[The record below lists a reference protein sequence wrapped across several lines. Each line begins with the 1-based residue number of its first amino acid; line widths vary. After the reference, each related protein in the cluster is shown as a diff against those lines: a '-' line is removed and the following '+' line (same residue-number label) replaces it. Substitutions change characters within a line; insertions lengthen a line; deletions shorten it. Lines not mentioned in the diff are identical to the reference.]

1 MRASVRHAATIRP
14 PSGQGTFTAL
24 SRFSGYV
31 EGTKAIRAFAPGR
44 KPASMSSS
52 LTLGARRR
60 RRVPL
65 LTAIIAAGV
74 LVASPVILAAPA
86 SAASGSSVTLPST
99 EVAVGGTVTADFV
112 TDRPSAKNWVAI
124 YSSSTPAPCD
134 ACGMAWMYAPGASG
148 TVQIPTNDRA
158 GNPLPAGEYRVEYLS
173 NDGYERVSEPA
184 AFTIIGDEDEGPAV
198 DPEKPISLSVVTL
211 NMWGK
216 TTDAPMLEEIGA
228 DLIFVQEAQ
237 NGAAAVARDLGFQY
251 HSTGGSAAVISR
263 YPIVETSVLSSPGT
277 QGGWMKAI
285 VQVGDTQV
293 AAYGGHLEYR
303 YYANYLPRAYAG
315 DVIAPGFPSEW
326 RGWGKLSA
334 PVTDVEQLLAANEAS
349 GRPAA
354 AAALAADAA
363 DERKA
368 GRLTIVGADMNE
380 GSAQDWTESTA
391 NLFDHNG
398 VVAPWQTSST
408 LLEGGFLD
416 AYRSAYPNPVANPG
430 LTWPTSTPNVSP
442 SQLAWAPEADERD
455 RIDYIFY
462 APDDRLS
469 MESIRMVG
477 PQGDIIRG
485 ARALPVTED
494 PIFTP
499 QATWTS
505 DHRAVQAEFV
515 VCGEACQAAQQPDD
529 LVVGSPSIAGAVKV
543 GSTVTAE
550 AGSWTPGTAFAY
562 QWLADG
568 APIDGAISADFVIP
582 AELAGRNLS
591 VRVSGSL
598 DGYRPAEATS
608 PVTAVAGEEP
618 GTGAPKLV
626 LGASTVVAGGSLKVA
641 GSGFA
646 AGSELVIE
654 LRSTPARLGTVTA
667 SASGEF
673 TTTVTVPAS
682 VDAGPHTV
690 LVTLPDG
697 TTVRAAVTVTAAPSG
712 VAGGALAQTGGEF
725 PGAVVW
731 IALAATVMGALLVV
745 RPRVRRQ

>member
-1 MRASVRHAATIRP
+1 
-14 PSGQGTFTAL
+14 
-24 SRFSGYV
+24 
-31 EGTKAIRAFAPGR
+31 
-44 KPASMSSS
+44 MSSS
-52 LTLGARRR
+52 PTLGARRR

-74 LVASPVILAAPA
+74 LIASPAILVAPA
-86 SAASGSSVTLPST
+86 SAASGSSVTLSST
-99 EVAVGGTVTADFV
+99 EVPVGGTVTADVV
-112 TDRPSAKNWVAI
+112 TDRPNSKNWVAI
-124 YSSSTPAPCD
+124 YPASVPAPCD

-148 TVQIPTNDRA
+148 SVQIPTNDRA
-158 GNPLPAGEYRVEYLS
+158 GNPLPAGEYRVEYLY
-173 NDGYERVSEPA
+173 NDGYERVSDPA
-184 AFTIIGDEDEGPAV
+184 AFTIVGDEYEGPAV
-198 DPEKPISLSVVTL
+198 DPEKPIALSVVTL

-216 TTDAPMLEEIGA
+216 TTDAAMLDEIGA

-237 NGAAAVARDLGFQY
+237 NGAAAVARDLGFAY

-263 YPIVETSVLSSPGT
+263 YPIVETDVVSTPGT

-285 VQVGDTQV
+285 VQVGDTQI

-303 YYANYLPRAYAG
+303 YYANYLPRGYAG
-315 DVIAPGFPSEW
+315 DVQGSGFPDEW
-326 RGWGKLSA
+326 RGWGKLTA
-334 PVTDVEQLLAANEAS
+334 PVTDVAQLLAANEAS

-363 DERKA
+363 DERNA

-380 GSAQDWTESTA
+380 GSAQDWTEGTA

-408 LLEGGFLD
+408 LLQGGFLD
-416 AYRSAYPNPVANPG
+416 AYRSAYPDPVKNPG

-455 RIDYIFY
+455 RIDYLFY

-485 ARALPVTED
+485 ARALPETDD

-515 VCGEACQAAQQPDD
+515 VCGEACQAAQPGE
-529 LVVGSPSIAGAVKV
+529 LVVGSPSIEGAVKV
-543 GSTVTAE
+543 GSTVTAKP
-550 AGSWTPGTAFAY
+550 GSWTAGTAFVY

-568 APIDGAISADFVIP
+568 APIEGATSADFSIP
-582 AELAGRNLS
+582 AELAGRDLS

-608 PVTAVAGEEP
+608 PATAVTGDEP
-618 GTGAPKLV
+618 GTGAPKIV
-626 LGASTVVAGGSLKVA
+626 LGANTVVAGGSLKIS
-641 GSGFA
+641 GSGFP
-646 AGSELVIE
+646 AGSELEIE

-667 SASGEF
+667 SAAGEF
-673 TTTVTVPAS
+673 TTTVTIPAS

-690 LVTLPDG
+690 RVTLPDG
-697 TTVRAAVTVTAAPSG
+697 TRVQAAVTVTAAPG
-712 VAGGALAQTGGEF
+712 GAADGALARTGSEF
-725 PGAVVW
+725 PGAAVG
-731 IALAATVMGALLVV
+731 IALAATMMGALLVF
-745 RPRVRRQ
+745 RRRLMRRQ

>member
-1 MRASVRHAATIRP
+1 
-14 PSGQGTFTAL
+14 
-24 SRFSGYV
+24 
-31 EGTKAIRAFAPGR
+31 
-44 KPASMSSS
+44 MSSS
-52 LTLGARRR
+52 PTLGARRR

-86 SAASGSSVTLPST
+86 SAASGSSVTLSST
-99 EVAVGGTVTADFV
+99 EVKVGGTVTADFV
-112 TDRPSAKNWVAI
+112 TDKPSTKNWVAI
-124 YSSSTPAPCD
+124 YSSSIPEPCD
-134 ACGMAWMYAPGASG
+134 ACGMAWKYAPGASG

-158 GNPLPAGEYRVEYLS
+158 GNPLPAGEYRMEYLYD
-173 NDGYERVSEPA
+173 DGYERVSEPA
-184 AFTIIGDEDEGPAV
+184 TFTIVGGEYEGPVV
-198 DPEKPISLSVVTL
+198 DPQKPITLSVVTL

-216 TTDAPMLEEIGA
+216 TTDAPMLDEIGA

-237 NGAAAVARDLGFQY
+237 KGAAAVARDLGFQY

-263 YPIVETSVLSSPGT
+263 YPIVETGVLSSPGT

-303 YYANYLPRAYAG
+303 YYANYLPRSYAG

-326 RGWGKLSA
+326 RGWDKLSA
-334 PVTDVEQLLAANEAS
+334 PVTDVEQLLAVNEAS
-349 GRPAA
+349 SRPAA
-354 AAALAADAA
+354 AAALATDAA
-363 DERKA
+363 AERNA

-380 GSAQDWTESTA
+380 GSAQDWTASTA

-416 AYRSAYPNPVANPG
+416 AYRSVYPNPVANPG

-442 SQLAWAPEADERD
+442 SQLAWAPESDERD

-469 MESIRMVG
+469 MKSIRMVG

-485 ARALPVTED
+485 ARALPVTDD

-515 VCGEACQAAQQPDD
+515 ICGEACQAAQPGE

-543 GSTVTAE
+543 GSTVTAD
-550 AGSWTPGTAFAY
+550 AGSWTAGTAFAY

-568 APIDGAISADFVIP
+568 TPIDGAISADFVIP

-591 VRVSGSL
+591 VRVRGTL
-598 DGYRPAEATS
+598 DGYIPAEATS
-608 PVTAVAGEEP
+608 AVTAVAAAADDEP
-618 GTGAPKLV
+618 GTSAPTLV
-626 LGASTVVAGGSLKVA
+626 LGASTVVAGGSLKVT

-654 LRSTPARLGTVTA
+654 LRSTPTRLGTVTV
-667 SASGEF
+667 SATGGF

-682 VDAGPHTV
+682 VDPGLHTV
-690 LVTLPDG
+690 RVTLPDG
-697 TTVRAAVTVTAAPSG
+697 TQVQAALTVTAAP
-712 VAGGALAQTGGEF
+712 GGAPDGMLARTGGGEF
-725 PGAVVW
+725 LGTTAW
-731 IALAATVMGALLVV
+731 IALAATAMGALLML
-745 RPRVRRQ
+745 RRRVRRQ